1 MAGTML
7 RELSIRN
14 LAVVEE
20 AVVPFAPGLNVLTG
34 ETGAGKSI
42 VVDALLLV
50 TGVRAQPDWIRTG
63 ADTAVVS
70 AVFEID
76 PAGPLAAL
84 LDEAGHRAADGELV
98 LKRELARSG
107 RNRAFVNDEPAT
119 VGLLER
125 LGLALVELHGQHEHQ
140 RLLEPARQLLLL
152 DRFAEAEDR
161 RERVGALVRGWEE
174 ARVGLQRLHDEMREG
189 ARQEDLYRFQL
200 AEIDSVKLRDGEEE
214 ELRAERSRL
223 QHAERIVAGLQETVG
238 LLYED
243 PQSAAARL
251 ARAAALLR
259 DVARYEPDAAA
270 PIEAIEGARA
280 YLEDVVG
287 RARALR
293 DRAVFDPERLEQID
307 ARLDAIVKLKRKY
320 GDSVSAILAHR
331 QEAAAALD
339 RITRHDAIAEETAR
353 AVAEAAAAAGAEAAA
368 LSQACARGAER
379 LERLV
384 QKEIRGLGMEHGR
397 FRVALRRETAA
408 DGELGSGA
416 EGWRVGLRGAETA
429 ELLLSANPGEEL
441 RPLAKVVSGGE
452 LSRVMLAAK
461 TVLAAAD
468 DVPVLVF
475 DEVDAGIGGRVADV
489 VGQKLAAT
497 ARGRQVLCVTHLA
510 PIAAY
515 AGHHLLVEKL
525 VARGATRTTV
535 TLLQGA
541 GRVDELARMLGGE
554 RVTEASRRHARE
566 LLRERGEP
574 TGRRGPAGS
583 VR

>member
-1 MAGTML
+1 MAMTML

-42 VVDALLLV
+42 VVDALLLI
-50 TGVRAQPDWIRTG
+50 TGARAQLDWIRTG
-63 ADTAVVS
+63 ADTALVE

-76 PAGPLAAL
+76 PAGPVAAL
-84 LDEAGHRAADGELV
+84 LDEAGHHPGDGQLV
-98 LKRELARSG
+98 IKRELARSG
-107 RNRAFVNDEPAT
+107 RHRAFVNDGAAT

-125 LGLALVELHGQHEHQ
+125 LGELLVELHGQHEHQ
-140 RLLEPARQLLLL
+140 RLMEPARQLLLL
-152 DRFAEAEDR
+152 DRFAEALDR
-161 RERVGALVRGWEE
+161 RERVGALVRTWEE
-174 ARVGLQRLHDEMREG
+174 ARAALDRLRSEMREG

-200 AEIDSVKLRDGEEE
+200 AEIDDVRLKDGEEE

-238 LLYED
+238 LLYEE
-243 PQSAAARL
+243 PQSATTRL
-251 ARAAALLR
+251 SRAATLLR
-259 DVARYEPDAAA
+259 DLSRYEPDAAA
-270 PIEAIEGARA
+270 SIEAIEGAQA

-307 ARLDAIVKLKRKY
+307 ARLDTIVKLKRKY
-320 GDSVSAILAHR
+320 GDSVAAILAHR
-331 QEAAAALD
+331 QEAATALD
-339 RITRHDAIAEETAR
+339 RITRHDAIAEEMER
-353 AVAEAAAAAGAEAAA
+353 GVAEAAAAAGAEAAA
-368 LSQACARGAER
+368 LSQARTRGAER
-379 LERLV
+379 LERLI

-397 FRVALRRETAA
+397 FRVALRREPAA
-408 DGELGSGA
+408 VGELAAGPD
-416 EGWRVGLRGAETA
+416 GWRVGARGAESA
-429 ELLLSANPGEEL
+429 ELLLSANPGEDL
-441 RPLAKVVSGGE
+441 RPLTKVVSGGE

-489 VGQKLAAT
+489 VGQKLAASAT
-497 ARGRQVLCVTHLA
+497 GRQVLCVTHLA

-515 AGHHLLVEKL
+515 AGQHLLVEKR
-525 VARGATRTTV
+525 VARGATRTSV
-535 TLLQGA
+535 TLLPA
-541 GRVDELARMLGGE
+541 AARVDELARMLGGE

-566 LLRERGEP
+566 LLRDAR
-574 TGRRGPAGS
+574 
-583 VR
+583 

>member
-1 MAGTML
+1 MAATML

-42 VVDALLLV
+42 VVDALLLI
-50 TGVRAQPDWIRTG
+50 TGARAQLDWIRTG
-63 ADTAVVS
+63 ADSALVE

-76 PAGPLAAL
+76 PAGPVAAL
-84 LDEAGHRAADGELV
+84 LDEAGHHPGDGQLV
-98 LKRELARSG
+98 VKRELARSG
-107 RNRAFVNDEPAT
+107 RHRAFVNDGAAT

-125 LGLALVELHGQHEHQ
+125 LGELLVELHGQHEHQ

-152 DRFAEAEDR
+152 DRFAEADDR
-161 RERVGALVRGWEE
+161 RERVAALVRRWEE
-174 ARVGLQRLHDEMREG
+174 ARAALDRLRGEMREG
-189 ARQEDLYRFQL
+189 ARQEDLHRFQL
-200 AEIDSVKLRDGEEE
+200 AEIDDLRLRDGEED

-238 LLYED
+238 LLYEE
-243 PQSAAARL
+243 PQSATTRL
-251 ARAAALLR
+251 SRAATLLR
-259 DVARYEPDAAA
+259 DLSRYEPDAAA
-270 PIEAIEGARA
+270 SIEALEGAQA

-320 GDSVSAILAHR
+320 GDSVAAILAHR
-331 QEAAAALD
+331 QEVATALD
-339 RITRHDAIAEETAR
+339 RITRHDAIAVDMER
-353 AVAEAAAAAGAEAAA
+353 AVAAAAAAAGTEAAA
-368 LSQACARGAER
+368 LSAARARAAER

-397 FRVALRRETAA
+397 FRVALRREPAA
-408 DGELGSGA
+408 AGELAAGP
-416 EGWRVGLRGAETA
+416 EGWRVGPRGAESV
-429 ELLLSANPGEEL
+429 ELLLSANPGEDL

-489 VGQKLAAT
+489 VGQKLAAS
-497 ARGRQVLCVTHLA
+497 AAGRQVLCVTHLA

-515 AGHHLLVEKL
+515 AGQHLLVEKR

-535 TLLQGA
+535 TRLPA
-541 GRVDELARMLGGE
+541 AARIDELARMLGGE

-566 LLRERGEP
+566 LLRD
-574 TGRRGPAGS
+574 AQ
-583 VR
+583 

>member
-1 MAGTML
+1 ML

-42 VVDALLLV
+42 VVDALLLI
-50 TGVRAQPDWIRTG
+50 TGARAQLDWVRTG
-63 ADTAVVS
+63 ADTALVE

-76 PAGPLAAL
+76 PAGPVAAL
-84 LDEAGHRAADGELV
+84 LDEAGHHPGDGQLV
-98 LKRELARSG
+98 IKRELARSG
-107 RNRAFVNDEPAT
+107 RHRAFVNDGAAT

-125 LGLALVELHGQHEHQ
+125 LGELLVELHGQHEHQ
-140 RLLEPARQLLLL
+140 RLMEPARQLLLL
-152 DRFAEAEDR
+152 DRFAEALDR
-161 RERVGALVRGWEE
+161 RERVGALVRTWEE
-174 ARVGLQRLHDEMREG
+174 ARAALDRLRSEMREG

-200 AEIDSVKLRDGEEE
+200 AEIDDVRLKDGEED

-238 LLYED
+238 LLYEE
-243 PQSAAARL
+243 PQSATTRL
-251 ARAAALLR
+251 SRAATLLR
-259 DVARYEPDAAA
+259 DLSRYEPDAAA
-270 PIEAIEGARA
+270 SIEAIEGAQA

-287 RARALR
+287 RARAMR

-307 ARLDAIVKLKRKY
+307 ARLDTIVKLKRKY
-320 GDSVSAILAHR
+320 GDSVATILAHR
-331 QEAAAALD
+331 QEVATALD
-339 RITRHDAIAEETAR
+339 RITRHDAIAEEMER
-353 AVAEAAAAAGAEAAA
+353 GVAEAAAAAGAEAAA
-368 LSQACARGAER
+368 LSQARTRGAER
-379 LERLV
+379 LERLI

-397 FRVALRRETAA
+397 FRVALRREPAA
-408 DGELGSGA
+408 MGELAAGPD
-416 EGWRVGLRGAETA
+416 GWRVGPRGAESA
-429 ELLLSANPGEEL
+429 ELLLSANPGEDL

-489 VGQKLAAT
+489 VGQKLAAS
-497 ARGRQVLCVTHLA
+497 AAGRQVLCVTHLA

-515 AGHHLLVEKL
+515 AGQHLLVEKR
-525 VARGATRTTV
+525 VARGATRTSV
-535 TLLQGA
+535 TLLPA
-541 GRVDELARMLGGE
+541 AARVDELARMLGGE

-566 LLRERGEP
+566 LLRDAR
-574 TGRRGPAGS
+574 
-583 VR
+583 

>member
-1 MAGTML
+1 MTVTML

-42 VVDALLLV
+42 VVDALLLI
-50 TGVRAQPDWIRTG
+50 TGARAQLDWIRTG
-63 ADTAVVS
+63 ADTALVE

-76 PAGPLAAL
+76 PAGPVAAL
-84 LDEAGHRAADGELV
+84 LDEAGHHPGDGQLV
-98 LKRELARSG
+98 IKRELARSG
-107 RNRAFVNDEPAT
+107 RHRAFVNDGAAT

-125 LGLALVELHGQHEHQ
+125 LGELLVELHGQHEHQ
-140 RLLEPARQLLLL
+140 RLMEPARQLLLL
-152 DRFAEAEDR
+152 DRFAEALDR
-161 RERVGALVRGWEE
+161 RERVGALVRTWEE
-174 ARVGLQRLHDEMREG
+174 ARAALDRLRSEMREG

-200 AEIDSVKLRDGEEE
+200 AEIDDVRLKDGEED

-238 LLYED
+238 LLYEE
-243 PQSAAARL
+243 PQSATTRL
-251 ARAAALLR
+251 SRAAALLR
-259 DVARYEPDAAA
+259 DLSRYEPDAAA
-270 PIEAIEGARA
+270 SIEAIEGAQA

-320 GDSVSAILAHR
+320 GDSVAAILAHR
-331 QEAAAALD
+331 QDVATALD
-339 RITRHDAIAEETAR
+339 RITRHDSIAEEMERT
-353 AVAEAAAAAGAEAAA
+353 VAEAAAAAGAEAAA
-368 LSQACARGAER
+368 LSQARTRGAER
-379 LERLV
+379 LERLI

-397 FRVALRRETAA
+397 FRVALRREPAAGGEVTAGP
-408 DGELGSGA
+408 D
-416 EGWRVGLRGAETA
+416 GWRVGPRGAESA
-429 ELLLSANPGEEL
+429 ELLLSANPGEDL

-489 VGQKLAAT
+489 VGQKLAAS
-497 ARGRQVLCVTHLA
+497 AAGRQVLCVTHLA

-515 AGHHLLVEKL
+515 AGQHLLVEKR
-525 VARGATRTTV
+525 VARGATRTSV
-535 TLLQGA
+535 TLLPA
-541 GRVDELARMLGGE
+541 AARVDELARMLGGE

-566 LLRERGEP
+566 LLRDAR
-574 TGRRGPAGS
+574 
-583 VR
+583 

>member
-1 MAGTML
+1 AGTML

-14 LAVVEE
+14 LAVVED

-42 VVDALLLV
+42 VVDALLLI
-50 TGVRAQPDWIRTG
+50 TGARAQPDWIRTG

-70 AVFEID
+70 AVFDID
-76 PAGPLAAL
+76 PAGPVAAL
-84 LDEAGHRAADGELV
+84 LDETGHRPGDGDLV
-98 LKRELARSG
+98 VKRELARSG
-107 RNRAFVNDEPAT
+107 RHRAFVNDEAAT

-125 LGLALVELHGQHEHQ
+125 LGEHLVELHGQHEHQ
-140 RLLEPARQLLLL
+140 RLMEPARQLLLL
-152 DRFAEAEDR
+152 DRFAGAEGR
-161 RERVGALVRGWEE
+161 RERVGALVRRWEE
-174 ARVGLQRLHDEMREG
+174 ARGALQGLRDEMREG

-200 AEIDSVKLRDGEEE
+200 SEIDGLQLKDGEEDD
-214 ELRAERSRL
+214 LRAERGRL
-223 QHAERIVAGLQETVG
+223 QHAERIAAGLQEALG
-238 LLYED
+238 LVYED

-251 ARAAALLR
+251 ARAGALLR
-259 DVARYEPDAAA
+259 DVSRYEPEAAA
-270 PIEAIEGARA
+270 PIEAIEGAQA

-320 GDSVSAILAHR
+320 GDSVAAILAHR
-331 QEAAAALD
+331 QAAAAALD
-339 RITRHDAIAEETAR
+339 RITRHDAVAEEMER
-353 AVAEAAAAAGAEAAA
+353 AVTDAAEAAGTEAGALSEART
-368 LSQACARGAER
+368 RGAER
-379 LERLV
+379 LERLI

-397 FRVALRRETAA
+397 FRVALRREAA
-408 DGELGSGA
+408 ATGQLASSGG
-416 EGWRVGLRGAETA
+416 GWRVGPRGAETA
-429 ELLLSANPGEEL
+429 ELLLSANPGEAL

-489 VGQKLAAT
+489 VGQKLRASAA
-497 ARGRQVLCVTHLA
+497 GRQVLCVTHLA

-515 AGHHLLVEKL
+515 AAHHLLVDKR

-535 TLLQGA
+535 TPLQA
-541 GRVDELARMLGGE
+541 AARVDEIARMLGGE
-554 RVTEASRRHARE
+554 RVTDTSRRHARE
-566 LLRERGEP
+566 LLRE
-574 TGRRGPAGS
+574 S
-583 VR
+583 VGGVR

>member
-1 MAGTML
+1 ML

-42 VVDALLLV
+42 VVDALLLI
-50 TGVRAQPDWIRTG
+50 TGARAQLDWIRTG
-63 ADTAVVS
+63 ADTALVE

-76 PAGPLAAL
+76 SAGPVAAL
-84 LDEAGHRAADGELV
+84 LDEAGHHPGDGQLV
-98 LKRELARSG
+98 IKRELARSG
-107 RNRAFVNDEPAT
+107 RHRAFVNDGAAT

-125 LGLALVELHGQHEHQ
+125 LGELLVELHGQHEHQ
-140 RLLEPARQLLLL
+140 RLMEPARQLLLL
-152 DRFAEAEDR
+152 DRFAEALDR
-161 RERVGALVRGWEE
+161 RERVGALVRTWEE
-174 ARVGLQRLHDEMREG
+174 ARAALDRLRSEMREG

-200 AEIDSVKLRDGEEE
+200 AEIDDVRLKDGEEE

-223 QHAERIVAGLQETVG
+223 QHAERIAAGLQETVD
-238 LLYED
+238 LLYEE
-243 PQSAAARL
+243 PQSATTRL
-251 ARAAALLR
+251 SRAATLLR
-259 DVARYEPDAAA
+259 DLSRYEPDAAA
-270 PIEAIEGARA
+270 SVEAIEGAQA

-307 ARLDAIVKLKRKY
+307 ARLDTIVKLKRKY
-320 GDSVSAILAHR
+320 GDSVAAILAHR
-331 QEAAAALD
+331 QEVATALD
-339 RITRHDAIAEETAR
+339 RITRHDAIAEEMER
-353 AVAEAAAAAGAEAAA
+353 GVAAAAAAAGAEAAA
-368 LSQACARGAER
+368 LSQARTRGAER
-379 LERLV
+379 LERLI

-397 FRVALRRETAA
+397 FRVALRREPAA
-408 DGELGSGA
+408 AGELAAGPD
-416 EGWRVGLRGAETA
+416 GWRVGARGAESA
-429 ELLLSANPGEEL
+429 ELLLSANPGEVL
-441 RPLAKVVSGGE
+441 RPLTKVVSGGE

-489 VGQKLAAT
+489 VGQKLAASAT
-497 ARGRQVLCVTHLA
+497 GRQVLCVTHLA

-515 AGHHLLVEKL
+515 AGQHLLVEKR
-525 VARGATRTTV
+525 VGRGATRTTV
-535 TLLQGA
+535 TLLPA
-541 GRVDELARMLGGE
+541 AARVDELARMLGGE

-566 LLRERGEP
+566 LLRDAR
-574 TGRRGPAGS
+574 
-583 VR
+583 

>member
-20 AVVPFAPGLNVLTG
+20 AVVPLVPGLNVLTG

-50 TGVRAQPDWIRTG
+50 TGARAQPDWIRTG
-63 ADTAVVS
+63 ADTAVVE

-76 PAGPLAAL
+76 PAGPVAAL
-84 LDEAGHRAADGELV
+84 LDETGHRGGDGELV
-98 LKRELARSG
+98 IKRELARSG
-107 RNRAFVNDEPAT
+107 RHRAFVNDGAAT
-119 VGLLER
+119 VALLER

-140 RLLEPARQLLLL
+140 RLLEPAGQLLLL
-152 DRFAEAEDR
+152 DRFAAAEAR
-161 RERVGALVRGWEE
+161 RERVAALVRRWEE
-174 ARVGLQRLHDEMREG
+174 ARGDLQRLRDEMREG

-200 AEIDSVKLRDGEEE
+200 SEIDGVRLRDGEED
-214 ELRAERSRL
+214 ELRAERGRL
-223 QHAERIVAGLQETVG
+223 QHAERIVAGLQEIAG

-243 PQSAAARL
+243 PQSATARL
-251 ARAAALLR
+251 ARAGALLR
-259 DVARYEPDAAA
+259 DISRYDPEAAA
-270 PIEAIEGARA
+270 SIEAVEGAQA
-280 YLEDVVG
+280 YVEDVVG

-320 GDSVSAILAHR
+320 GDSVAAILAHR
-331 QEAAAALD
+331 QEVAAALD
-339 RITRHDAIAEETAR
+339 RITRHDAIAAELER
-353 AVAEAAAAAGAEAAA
+353 AVADAAAAAGTEAAA
-368 LSQACARGAER
+368 LSQERTRGAER
-379 LERLV
+379 LERLI
-384 QKEIRGLGMEHGR
+384 QKEIRTLGMEHGR
-397 FRVALRRETAA
+397 FRVALRREAA
-408 DGELGSGA
+408 AAGELGSGA
-416 EGWRVGLRGAETA
+416 EGWRVGPRGAETA

-468 DVPVLVF
+468 DIPVLVF

-489 VGQKLAAT
+489 VGQKLAAS
-497 ARGRQVLCVTHLA
+497 AAGRQVLCVTHLA

-515 AGHHLLVEKL
+515 AGHHLLVEKR
-525 VARGATRTTV
+525 VARGATRTSV
-535 TLLQGA
+535 TALSA
-541 GRVDELARMLGGE
+541 AARVDELARMLGGE

-566 LLRERGEP
+566 LLREAQ
-574 TGRRGPAGS
+574 AGG

>member
-1 MAGTML
+1 MATTML

-42 VVDALLLV
+42 VVDALLLI
-50 TGVRAQPDWIRTG
+50 TGARAQLDWIRTG
-63 ADTAVVS
+63 ADTALVE

-76 PAGPLAAL
+76 PAGPVAAL
-84 LDEAGHRAADGELV
+84 LDEAGHHPGDGQLV
-98 LKRELARSG
+98 IKRELARSG
-107 RNRAFVNDEPAT
+107 RHRAFVNDGAAT

-125 LGLALVELHGQHEHQ
+125 LGELLVELHGQHEHQ
-140 RLLEPARQLLLL
+140 RLMEPARQLLLL
-152 DRFAEAEDR
+152 DRFAEALDR
-161 RERVGALVRGWEE
+161 RERVGALVRRWEE
-174 ARVGLQRLHDEMREG
+174 ARAALDRLRSEMREG

-200 AEIDSVKLRDGEEE
+200 AEIDDVRLKDGEEE

-238 LLYED
+238 LLYEE
-243 PQSAAARL
+243 PQSATTRL
-251 ARAAALLR
+251 SRAATLLR
-259 DVARYEPDAAA
+259 DLSRYEPDAAA
-270 PIEAIEGARA
+270 SI
-280 YLEDVVG
+280 EDVVG

-307 ARLDAIVKLKRKY
+307 ARLDTIVKLKRKY
-320 GDSVSAILAHR
+320 GDSVAAILAHR
-331 QEAAAALD
+331 QEAATALD
-339 RITRHDAIAEETAR
+339 RITRHDAIAEEMER
-353 AVAEAAAAAGAEAAA
+353 GVAEAAAAAGAEAAA
-368 LSQACARGAER
+368 LSQARTRGAER
-379 LERLV
+379 LERLI

-397 FRVALRRETAA
+397 FRVALRREPAA
-408 DGELGSGA
+408 VGELAAGLD
-416 EGWRVGLRGAETA
+416 GWRVGARGAESA
-429 ELLLSANPGEEL
+429 ELLLSANPGEDL
-441 RPLAKVVSGGE
+441 RPLTKVVSGGE

-489 VGQKLAAT
+489 VGQKLAASAT
-497 ARGRQVLCVTHLA
+497 GRQVLCVTHLG

-515 AGHHLLVEKL
+515 AGQHLLVEKR

-535 TLLQGA
+535 TLLPA
-541 GRVDELARMLGGE
+541 AARVDELARMLGGE

-566 LLRERGEP
+566 LLRDAR
-574 TGRRGPAGS
+574 
-583 VR
+583 

>member
-1 MAGTML
+1 MAATML

-20 AVVPFAPGLNVLTG
+20 AVVPFATGLNVLTG

-42 VVDALLLV
+42 VVDALLLL
-50 TGVRAQPDWIRTG
+50 TGARAQLDWIRTG
-63 ADTAVVS
+63 ADTAMVS

-76 PAGPLAAL
+76 PAGPVAAL
-84 LDEAGHRAADGELV
+84 LDEAGHRPGEGELV
-98 LKRELARSG
+98 IKRELARSG
-107 RNRAFVNDEPAT
+107 RHRAFVNDAPAT

-125 LGLALVELHGQHEHQ
+125 LGELLVELHGQHEHQ

-152 DRFAEAEDR
+152 DRFAGADER
-161 RERVGALVRGWEE
+161 RERLGALVRGWEE
-174 ARVGLQRLHDEMREG
+174 ARAALLRLREEMREG

-200 AEIDSVKLRDGEEE
+200 SEIDGLQLKDGEEN
-214 ELRAERSRL
+214 ELRAERGRL
-223 QHAERIVAGLQETVG
+223 QEALG

-259 DVARYEPDAAA
+259 DVSRHEPEAAA
-270 PIEAIEGARA
+270 PIEAIEGAQA
-280 YLEDVVG
+280 YVEDVVG

-320 GDSVSAILAHR
+320 GDSVAAILAHR
-331 QEAAAALD
+331 HEVAAALD
-339 RITRHDAIAEETAR
+339 RITRHDAIAEDMER
-353 AVAEAAAAAGAEAAA
+353 AVSAAAAAAGAEAAA
-368 LSQACARGAER
+368 LSEARTRGAEK

-408 DGELGSGA
+408 AGELESG
-416 EGWRVGLRGAETA
+416 EGGWRVGPRGAETA
-429 ELLLSANPGEEL
+429 ELLLSANPGEDL

-461 TVLAAAD
+461 TILAAAD

-489 VGQKLAAT
+489 VGQKLRASAA
-497 ARGRQVLCVTHLA
+497 GRQVLCVTHLA

-515 AGHHLLVEKL
+515 AAHHLLVEKR
-525 VARGATRTTV
+525 VARGATRTSV
-535 TLLQGA
+535 TPLREA
-541 GRVDELARMLGGE
+541 ARVDEVARMLGGE
-554 RVTEASRRHARE
+554 RVTETSRRHARE
-566 LLRERGEP
+566 LLRGS
-574 TGRRGPAGS
+574 AGG

>member
-1 MAGTML
+1 MAATML

-20 AVVPFAPGLNVLTG
+20 AVVPFASGLNVLTG

-42 VVDALLLV
+42 VVDALLLI
-50 TGVRAQPDWIRTG
+50 TGARAQLDWIRTG
-63 ADTAVVS
+63 ADSALVE
-70 AVFEID
+70 AVFDID
-76 PAGPLAAL
+76 PAGSVAAL
-84 LDEAGHRAADGELV
+84 LDEAGHHPGDGQLV
-98 LKRELARSG
+98 IKRELARSG
-107 RNRAFVNDEPAT
+107 RHRAFVNDGAAT

-125 LGLALVELHGQHEHQ
+125 LGELLVELHGQHEHQ
-140 RLLEPARQLLLL
+140 RLMEPARQLLLL
-152 DRFAEAEDR
+152 DRFAEADDR
-161 RERVGALVRGWEE
+161 RERVAALVRKWEE
-174 ARVGLQRLHDEMREG
+174 ARAALDRLRSEMREG
-189 ARQEDLYRFQL
+189 ARQEDLYRFQV
-200 AEIDSVKLRDGEEE
+200 AEIDDLRLRDGEED
-214 ELRAERSRL
+214 ELRGERSRL

-238 LLYED
+238 LLYEE
-243 PQSAAARL
+243 PQSATTRL
-251 ARAAALLR
+251 SRAATLLR
-259 DVARYEPDAAA
+259 DLSRYEPDAAA
-270 PIEAIEGARA
+270 SIEALEGAQA

-320 GDSVSAILAHR
+320 GDSVAAILAHR
-331 QEAAAALD
+331 QEVATALD
-339 RITRHDAIAEETAR
+339 RITRHDAIAEEMERT
-353 AVAEAAAAAGAEAAA
+353 VTDAAAAAGTEAAA
-368 LSQACARGAER
+368 LSAARARAAER

-397 FRVALRRETAA
+397 FRVALRREPAA
-408 DGELGSGA
+408 AGELASGP
-416 EGWRVGLRGAETA
+416 EGWRVGPRGAESV
-429 ELLLSANPGEEL
+429 ELLLSANPGEDL

-489 VGQKLAAT
+489 VGQKLAAS
-497 ARGRQVLCVTHLA
+497 AAGRQVLCVTHLA

-515 AGHHLLVEKL
+515 AGQHLLVEKR

-535 TLLQGA
+535 TRLPVA
-541 GRVDELARMLGGE
+541 ARVDELARMLGGE

-566 LLRERGEP
+566 LLRD
-574 TGRRGPAGS
+574 AQ
-583 VR
+583 

>member
-42 VVDALLLV
+42 VVDALLLL
-50 TGVRAQPDWIRTG
+50 TGARAQPDWIRTG
-63 ADTAVVS
+63 AEAAVVS

-76 PAGPLAAL
+76 PAGPVAAL
-84 LDEAGHRAADGELV
+84 LDEAGHRVVDGELV
-98 LKRELARSG
+98 VRRELVRSG
-107 RNRAFVNDEPAT
+107 RHRAFVNDAAAT
-119 VGLLER
+119 VALLER
-125 LGLALVELHGQHEHQ
+125 LGELLVELHGQHEHQ

-152 DRFAEAEDR
+152 DRFAEADDR
-161 RERVGALVRGWEE
+161 RERVGALVRRWEE
-174 ARVGLQRLHDEMREG
+174 ARGALRRLREETREA
-189 ARQEDLYRFQL
+189 ARQEDLYRFQIS
-200 AEIDSVKLRDGEEE
+200 EIDALELRDGEED
-214 ELRAERSRL
+214 ELRAERGRL
-223 QHAERIVAGLQETVG
+223 QHAERIAAGLQEALG
-238 LLYED
+238 LLYEEQ
-243 PQSAAARL
+243 QSAAARL
-251 ARAAALLR
+251 ARAATLLR
-259 DVARYEPDAAA
+259 DVSRHEPEAAA
-270 PIEAIEGARA
+270 PIEALEGAQA

-293 DRAVFDPERLEQID
+293 DRAVFDPDRLEQID

-320 GDSVSAILAHR
+320 GDSVAAILAHR
-331 QEAAAALD
+331 HEAAAALE
-339 RITRHDAIAEETAR
+339 RITRHDEIAAEMERT
-353 AVAEAAAAAGAEAAA
+353 VAEAATAAVGEAAA
-368 LSQACARGAER
+368 LSEVRARAAER

-397 FRVALRRETAA
+397 FRVALRREAA
-408 DGELGSGA
+408 GADELGAGD
-416 EGWRVGLRGAETA
+416 GPWRVGLRGAETI

-489 VGQKLAAT
+489 VGQKLRASAA
-497 ARGRQVLCVTHLA
+497 GRQVLCVTHLA
-510 PIAAY
+510 PIAAH
-515 AGHHLLVEKL
+515 AGHHLLVEKR
-525 VARGATRTTV
+525 VARGATRTSV
-535 TLLQGA
+535 TGLEA
-541 GRVDELARMLGGE
+541 AARVDEIARMLGGE

-566 LLRERGEP
+566 LLRS
-574 TGRRGPAGS
+574 AGG

>member
-1 MAGTML
+1 MVMTML

-42 VVDALLLV
+42 VVDALLLI
-50 TGVRAQPDWIRTG
+50 TGARAQLDWIRTG
-63 ADTAVVS
+63 ADTALVE

-76 PAGPLAAL
+76 PAGPVAAL
-84 LDEAGHRAADGELV
+84 LDEAGHHPGDGQLV
-98 LKRELARSG
+98 IKRELARSG
-107 RNRAFVNDEPAT
+107 RHRAFVNDGAAT

-125 LGLALVELHGQHEHQ
+125 LGELLVELHGQHEHQ
-140 RLLEPARQLLLL
+140 RLMEPARQLLLL
-152 DRFAEAEDR
+152 DRFAEALDR
-161 RERVGALVRGWEE
+161 RERVGALVRTWEE
-174 ARVGLQRLHDEMREG
+174 ARAALDRLRSEMREG

-200 AEIDSVKLRDGEEE
+200 AEIDDVRLKDGEEE

-223 QHAERIVAGLQETVG
+223 QHAERIAAGLQETVD
-238 LLYED
+238 LLYEE
-243 PQSAAARL
+243 PQSATTRL
-251 ARAAALLR
+251 SRAATLLR
-259 DVARYEPDAAA
+259 DLSRYEPDAAA
-270 PIEAIEGARA
+270 SIEAIEGAQA

-320 GDSVSAILAHR
+320 GDSVAAILAHR
-331 QEAAAALD
+331 QEVATALD
-339 RITRHDAIAEETAR
+339 RITRHDAIAEEMER
-353 AVAEAAAAAGAEAAA
+353 GVAEAAAAAGAEAAA
-368 LSQACARGAER
+368 LSQARTRGAER
-379 LERLV
+379 LERLI

-397 FRVALRRETAA
+397 FRVALRREPAA
-408 DGELGSGA
+408 VGELAAGLD
-416 EGWRVGLRGAETA
+416 GWRVGARGAESA
-429 ELLLSANPGEEL
+429 ELLLSANPGEDV
-441 RPLAKVVSGGE
+441 RPLTKVVSGGE

-489 VGQKLAAT
+489 VGQKLAASAT
-497 ARGRQVLCVTHLA
+497 GRQVLCVTHLA

-515 AGHHLLVEKL
+515 AGQHLLVEKR

-535 TLLQGA
+535 TLLPA
-541 GRVDELARMLGGE
+541 AARVDELARMLGGE

-566 LLRERGEP
+566 LLRGAR
-574 TGRRGPAGS
+574 
-583 VR
+583 

>member
-1 MAGTML
+1 MATTML

-42 VVDALLLV
+42 VVDALLLI
-50 TGVRAQPDWIRTG
+50 TGARAQLDWIRTG
-63 ADTAVVS
+63 ADTALVE

-76 PAGPLAAL
+76 PAGPVAAL
-84 LDEAGHRAADGELV
+84 LDEAGHHPGDGQLV
-98 LKRELARSG
+98 IKRELARSG
-107 RNRAFVNDEPAT
+107 RHRAFVNDGAAT

-125 LGLALVELHGQHEHQ
+125 LGELLVELHGQHEHQ
-140 RLLEPARQLLLL
+140 RLMEPARQLLLL
-152 DRFAEAEDR
+152 DRFAEALDR
-161 RERVGALVRGWEE
+161 RERVGALVRRWEE
-174 ARVGLQRLHDEMREG
+174 ARAALDRLRSEMREG

-200 AEIDSVKLRDGEEE
+200 AEIDDVRLKDGEEE

-238 LLYED
+238 LLYEE
-243 PQSAAARL
+243 PQSATTRL
-251 ARAAALLR
+251 SRAATLLR
-259 DVARYEPDAAA
+259 DLSRYEPDAAA
-270 PIEAIEGARA
+270 SVEAIEGAQA

-307 ARLDAIVKLKRKY
+307 ARLDTIVKLKRKY
-320 GDSVSAILAHR
+320 GDSVAAILAHR
-331 QEAAAALD
+331 QEAATALD
-339 RITRHDAIAEETAR
+339 RITRHDAIAEEMER
-353 AVAEAAAAAGAEAAA
+353 GVAEAAAAAGAEAAA
-368 LSQACARGAER
+368 LSQARTRGAER
-379 LERLV
+379 LERLI

-397 FRVALRRETAA
+397 FRVALRREPAA
-408 DGELGSGA
+408 AGELAAGPD
-416 EGWRVGLRGAETA
+416 GWRVGARGAESA
-429 ELLLSANPGEEL
+429 ELLLSANPGEDL
-441 RPLAKVVSGGE
+441 RPLTKVVSGGE

-489 VGQKLAAT
+489 VGQKLAASAT
-497 ARGRQVLCVTHLA
+497 GRQVLCVTHLA

-515 AGHHLLVEKL
+515 AGQHLLVEKR

-535 TLLQGA
+535 TLLPA
-541 GRVDELARMLGGE
+541 ATRVDELARMLGGE

-566 LLRERGEP
+566 LLRDAR
-574 TGRRGPAGS
+574 
-583 VR
+583 

>member
-1 MAGTML
+1 MTVTML

-42 VVDALLLV
+42 VVDALLLI
-50 TGVRAQPDWIRTG
+50 TGARAQLDWIRTG
-63 ADTAVVS
+63 ADTALVE

-76 PAGPLAAL
+76 PAGPVAAL
-84 LDEAGHRAADGELV
+84 LDEAGHHPGDGQLV
-98 LKRELARSG
+98 IKRELARSG
-107 RNRAFVNDEPAT
+107 RHRAFVNDGAAT

-125 LGLALVELHGQHEHQ
+125 LGELLVELHGQHEHQ
-140 RLLEPARQLLLL
+140 RLMEPARQLLLL
-152 DRFAEAEDR
+152 DRFAEALDR
-161 RERVGALVRGWEE
+161 RERVGALVRTWEE
-174 ARVGLQRLHDEMREG
+174 ARAALDRLRSEMREG

-200 AEIDSVKLRDGEEE
+200 AEIDDVRLKDGEED

-238 LLYED
+238 LLYEE
-243 PQSAAARL
+243 PQSATTRL
-251 ARAAALLR
+251 SRAAALLR
-259 DVARYEPDAAA
+259 DLSRYEPDAAA
-270 PIEAIEGARA
+270 SIEAIEGAQA

-307 ARLDAIVKLKRKY
+307 ARLDDIVKLKRKY
-320 GDSVSAILAHR
+320 GDSVAAILAHR
-331 QEAAAALD
+331 QDVATALD
-339 RITRHDAIAEETAR
+339 RITRHDAIAEEMERT
-353 AVAEAAAAAGAEAAA
+353 VAEAAAAAGAEAAA
-368 LSQACARGAER
+368 LSQARTRGAER
-379 LERLV
+379 LERLI

-397 FRVALRRETAA
+397 FRVALRREPAA
-408 DGELGSGA
+408 GGELAAGPD
-416 EGWRVGLRGAETA
+416 GWRVGPRGAESA
-429 ELLLSANPGEEL
+429 ELLLSANPGEDL

-461 TVLAAAD
+461 TILAAAD

-489 VGQKLAAT
+489 VGQKLAAS
-497 ARGRQVLCVTHLA
+497 AAGRQVLCVTHLA

-515 AGHHLLVEKL
+515 AGQHLLVEKR
-525 VARGATRTTV
+525 VARGATRTSV
-535 TLLQGA
+535 TLLPA
-541 GRVDELARMLGGE
+541 AARVDELARMLGGE

-566 LLRERGEP
+566 LLRDAR
-574 TGRRGPAGS
+574 
-583 VR
+583 

>member
-1 MAGTML
+1 MAATML

-20 AVVPFAPGLNVLTG
+20 AVVPFASGLNVLTG

-42 VVDALLLV
+42 VVDALLLI
-50 TGVRAQPDWIRTG
+50 TGARAQLDWIRTG
-63 ADTAVVS
+63 ADSALVE
-70 AVFEID
+70 AVFDID
-76 PAGPLAAL
+76 PAGPVAAL
-84 LDEAGHRAADGELV
+84 LDEAGHHPGDGQLV
-98 LKRELARSG
+98 IKRELARSG
-107 RNRAFVNDEPAT
+107 RHRAFVNDGAAT

-125 LGLALVELHGQHEHQ
+125 LGELLVELHGQHEHQ
-140 RLLEPARQLLLL
+140 RLMEPARQLLLL
-152 DRFAEAEDR
+152 DRFAEADDR
-161 RERVGALVRGWEE
+161 RERVAALVRKWEE
-174 ARVGLQRLHDEMREG
+174 ARAALDRLRSEMREG
-189 ARQEDLYRFQL
+189 ARQEDLYRFQV
-200 AEIDSVKLRDGEEE
+200 AEIDDLRLRDGEED
-214 ELRAERSRL
+214 ELRGERSRL

-238 LLYED
+238 LLYEE
-243 PQSAAARL
+243 PQSATTRL
-251 ARAAALLR
+251 SRAATLLR
-259 DVARYEPDAAA
+259 DLSRYEPDAAA
-270 PIEAIEGARA
+270 SIEALEGAQA

-320 GDSVSAILAHR
+320 GDSVAAILAHR
-331 QEAAAALD
+331 QEVATALD
-339 RITRHDAIAEETAR
+339 RITRHDAIAEEMERT
-353 AVAEAAAAAGAEAAA
+353 VADAAAAAGTEAAA
-368 LSQACARGAER
+368 LSAARARAAER

-397 FRVALRRETAA
+397 FRVALRREPAA
-408 DGELGSGA
+408 AGELASGP
-416 EGWRVGLRGAETA
+416 EGWRVGPRGAESV
-429 ELLLSANPGEEL
+429 ELLLSANPGEDL

-489 VGQKLAAT
+489 VGQKLAAS
-497 ARGRQVLCVTHLA
+497 AAGRQVLCVTHLA

-515 AGHHLLVEKL
+515 AGQHLLVEKR

-535 TLLQGA
+535 TRLPVA
-541 GRVDELARMLGGE
+541 ARVDELARMLGGE

-566 LLRERGEP
+566 LLRD
-574 TGRRGPAGS
+574 AQ
-583 VR
+583 

>member
-1 MAGTML
+1 MAMTML

-42 VVDALLLV
+42 VVDALLLI
-50 TGVRAQPDWIRTG
+50 TGARAQLDWIRTG
-63 ADTAVVS
+63 ADTALVE

-76 PAGPLAAL
+76 PAGPVAAL
-84 LDEAGHRAADGELV
+84 LDEAGHHPGDGQLV
-98 LKRELARSG
+98 IKRELARSG
-107 RNRAFVNDEPAT
+107 RHRAFVNDGAAT

-125 LGLALVELHGQHEHQ
+125 LGELLVELHGQHEHQ
-140 RLLEPARQLLLL
+140 RLMEPARQLLLL
-152 DRFAEAEDR
+152 DRFAEALDR
-161 RERVGALVRGWEE
+161 RERVGALVRTWEE
-174 ARVGLQRLHDEMREG
+174 ARAALDRLRSEMREG

-200 AEIDSVKLRDGEEE
+200 AEIDDVRLKDGEEE

-223 QHAERIVAGLQETVG
+223 QHAERIAAGLQETVD
-238 LLYED
+238 LLYEE
-243 PQSAAARL
+243 PQSATTRL
-251 ARAAALLR
+251 SRAATLLR
-259 DVARYEPDAAA
+259 DLSRYEPDAAA
-270 PIEAIEGARA
+270 SVEAIEGAQA

-307 ARLDAIVKLKRKY
+307 ARLDTIVKLKRKY
-320 GDSVSAILAHR
+320 GDSVAAILAHR
-331 QEAAAALD
+331 QEAATALD
-339 RITRHDAIAEETAR
+339 RITRHDAIAEEMER
-353 AVAEAAAAAGAEAAA
+353 GVAEAAAAAGAEAAA
-368 LSQACARGAER
+368 LSQARTLGAER
-379 LERLV
+379 LERLI

-397 FRVALRRETAA
+397 FRVALRREPAA
-408 DGELGSGA
+408 AGELAAGPD
-416 EGWRVGLRGAETA
+416 GWRVGARGAESA
-429 ELLLSANPGEEL
+429 ELLLSANPGEDL
-441 RPLAKVVSGGE
+441 RPLTKVVSGGE

-489 VGQKLAAT
+489 VGQKLAASAT
-497 ARGRQVLCVTHLA
+497 GRQVLCVTHLA

-515 AGHHLLVEKL
+515 AGQHLLVEKR

-535 TLLQGA
+535 TLLPA
-541 GRVDELARMLGGE
+541 AARVDELARMLGGE

-566 LLRERGEP
+566 LLRDAR
-574 TGRRGPAGS
+574 
-583 VR
+583 

>member
-1 MAGTML
+1 MTVTML

-42 VVDALLLV
+42 VVDALLLI
-50 TGVRAQPDWIRTG
+50 TGARAQLDWIRTG
-63 ADTAVVS
+63 ADTALVE

-76 PAGPLAAL
+76 PAGPVTAL
-84 LDEAGHRAADGELV
+84 LDEAGHHPGDGQLV
-98 LKRELARSG
+98 IKRELARSG
-107 RNRAFVNDEPAT
+107 RHRAFVNDGAAT

-125 LGLALVELHGQHEHQ
+125 LGELLVELHGQHEHQ
-140 RLLEPARQLLLL
+140 RLMEPARQLLLL
-152 DRFAEAEDR
+152 DRFAEALDR
-161 RERVGALVRGWEE
+161 RERVGALVRTWEE
-174 ARVGLQRLHDEMREG
+174 ARAALDRLRSEMREG

-200 AEIDSVKLRDGEEE
+200 AEIDDVRLKDGEED

-238 LLYED
+238 LLYEE
-243 PQSAAARL
+243 PQSATTRL
-251 ARAAALLR
+251 GRAAALLR
-259 DVARYEPDAAA
+259 DLSRYEPDAAA
-270 PIEAIEGARA
+270 SIEAIEGAQA

-320 GDSVSAILAHR
+320 GDSVAAILAHR
-331 QEAAAALD
+331 QDVATALD
-339 RITRHDAIAEETAR
+339 RITRHDAIAEEMERT
-353 AVAEAAAAAGAEAAA
+353 VAEAAAAAGAEAAA
-368 LSQACARGAER
+368 LSQARTRGAER
-379 LERLV
+379 LERLI

-397 FRVALRRETAA
+397 FRVALRREPAA
-408 DGELGSGA
+408 GGELAAGPD
-416 EGWRVGLRGAETA
+416 GWRVGPRGAESA
-429 ELLLSANPGEEL
+429 ELLLSANPGEDL

-489 VGQKLAAT
+489 VGQKLAAS
-497 ARGRQVLCVTHLA
+497 AAGRQVLCVTHLA

-515 AGHHLLVEKL
+515 AGQHLLVEKR
-525 VARGATRTTV
+525 VARGATRTSV
-535 TLLQGA
+535 TLLPA
-541 GRVDELARMLGGE
+541 AARVDELARMLGGE

-566 LLRERGEP
+566 LLRDAR
-574 TGRRGPAGS
+574 
-583 VR
+583 